1 MGWSPRWKWI
11 QGGGV
16 QLVAVLVDY
25 SEKIRVLTHELRH
38 RLL

>member
-1 MGWSPRWKWI
+1 VAFKA
-11 QGGGV
+11 GGV

-25 SEKIRVLTHELRH
+25 SEKIRVLTQELRH